1 METIAWNRAWNA
13 LSLVLALTAM
23 PLSPLAAEPYS
34 PHVCQAY
41 PDNVYWGDT
50 HVHTALSAD
59 AYLFGTRL
67 MPDDAYRFAKGEK
80 IRAASGGEVRLH
92 RPLDFLM
99 VADHAENLGV
109 IARIDAGDE
118 SLLET
123 EAGKYAVRALNY
135 PVSLV
140 EALNADTDDPLNSFN
155 AATLRAIKAN
165 QGLGEGLGRA
175 DYGIDEG
182 FRRTVWD
189 QVVADAEKHN
199 DPGTFTTFVGYEWT
213 GSGHGMS
220 SLGTGPN

>member
-1 METIAWNRAWNA
+1 
-13 LSLVLALTAM
+13 M
-23 PLSPLAAEPYS
+23 PLSALAAEPYS
-34 PHVCQAY
+34 PRVGQAY

-92 RPLDFLM
+92 RPWDFL
-99 VADHAENLGV
+99 VVLDHAENLGV

-123 EAGKYAVRALNY
+123 KAGKYAVRALDY
-135 PVSLV
+135 RVSLV
-140 EALNADTDDPLNSFN
+140 EALNADTDDLLNSFN
-155 AATLRAIKAN
+155 AAGLKAVKVN
-165 QGLGEGLGRA
+165 QGLGEGLAFA
-175 DYGIDEG
+175 DYGIDDR

-189 QVVADAEKHN
+189 QVVANAEEHN
-199 DPGTFTTFVGYEWT
+199 EPGTFTAYVGYEWT
-213 GSGHGMS
+213 GRGHRNVILRM
-220 SLGTGPN
+220 GPN